1 MKSVRIRSYSVPY
14 FSADDVQCADVNLDV
29 SYILTFFYC
38 SYFTDSLTHFMPLIL
53 FIPPENS
60 KKCLVFWCIHG
71 GSKETS
77 STKRVNNFIY
87 LIMVKDIWKLLFLKC
102 NFERIIAWPDLKEIY
117 SGIQRL
123 RECNSVAIVNNLFC
137 SITCLLSDYL
147 YNYLIANC
155 LLIQYIIRN
164 TFWWKKLIR
173 DSFLGFFRQ
182 NKTTAR
188 KNIIT
193 TVTWKYFFPLT
204 KNCKAIYA
212 GLIKK

>member
-87 LIMVKDIWKLLFLKC
+87 LIMIKDISKLLFLKC
-102 NFERIIAWPDLKEIY
+102 NFERIIAWTDLQEIY
-117 SGIQRL
+117 SRIQRL

-137 SITCLLSDYL
+137 SIICLLSYYH
-147 YNYLIANC
+147 YNYLVANC

-173 DSFLGFFRQ
+173 DSFFGFFR
-182 NKTTAR
+182 
-188 KNIIT
+188 
-193 TVTWKYFFPLT
+193 
-204 KNCKAIYA
+204 
-212 GLIKK
+212 